1 MTLTCRKQK
10 RKRKKAKCSF
20 NTPVTRTAEHLNP
33 KTMQSAVGIGIWQVW
48 HVFFKSM
55 STERELFFFF
65 NKCLPTSSSPSGFKH
80 SPSFVQYKPI
90 HVWWTHR
97 KTKDQNPTVTTIL
110 PQPTCSALSQGSGA
124 DLVPALNKNFFFC
137 SLVGV
142 GSAPLSANKHFK
154 MSKTKILVLAYQ
166 GDSLKW
172 WLGLINNY

>member
-33 KTMQSAVGIGIWQVW
+33 KPCNLQLESAFGKFAT
-48 HVFFKSM
+48 FFLKVCRL
-55 STERELFFFF
+55 RENFFFL